1 MSVVAN
7 FLLIQYQL
15 GKITDDQL
23 VFLVNNNKI
32 TQEEYNAIKSQA

>member
-7 FLLIQYQL
+7 FILIQYQL